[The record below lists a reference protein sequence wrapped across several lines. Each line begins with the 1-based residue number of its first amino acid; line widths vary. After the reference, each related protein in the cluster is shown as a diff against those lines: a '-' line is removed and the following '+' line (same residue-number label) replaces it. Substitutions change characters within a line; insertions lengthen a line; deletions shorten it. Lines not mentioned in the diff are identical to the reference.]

1 MDASV
6 WILNF
11 AVLALVLSTDL
22 GRRKITAMRLLR
34 PVVGVAIVIPFFI
47 KGAATSGHGLFLELA
62 GVAVGAAL
70 GVLAATLFRVTYD
83 GQAGRAVSWAGLPY
97 TAVWIAVTAGRIY
110 FTYGA
115 NHIFTDQ
122 LGSWMAANQVSVGAL
137 TDSFIF
143 VSLAMLLAR
152 TTILAAKGRAATTRG
167 ARATDSA
174 TAGSLDPEVSPG

>member
-22 GRRKITAMRLLR
+22 GRRKITPMRLLR

-47 KGAATSGHGLFLELA
+47 KGAATSGHGLLLEVAGLAAGAAIGALA
-62 GVAVGAAL
+62 G
-70 GVLAATLFRVTYD
+70 TLFRVTYD
-83 GQAGRAVSWAGLPY
+83 SQAGRAVSWAGLPY
-97 TAVWIAVTAGRIY
+97 LAVWIAVTAGRIY

-115 NHIFTDQ
+115 NHVFTDQ
-122 LGSWMAANQVSVGAL
+122 LGSWMAANQVTVGAL

-152 TTILAAKGRAATTRG
+152 TTILAAKGRAATTRAG
-167 ARATDSA
+167 RATA
-174 TAGSLDPEVSPG
+174 VETAGSLDPEVSAG